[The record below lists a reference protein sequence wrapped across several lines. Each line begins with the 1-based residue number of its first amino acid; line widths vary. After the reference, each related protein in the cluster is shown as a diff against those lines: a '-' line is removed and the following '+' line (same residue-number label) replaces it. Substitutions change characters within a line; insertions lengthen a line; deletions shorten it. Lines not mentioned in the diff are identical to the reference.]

1 MSELQIR
8 EKLDCLPD
16 KPGVYLLKDE
26 KGKVLYIGKALSLRK
41 RVRFYFSQK
50 ATPSPR
56 INSLIYQVKDMEWMI
71 TDSEAE
77 AFTLESNLIKHYHP
91 YYNIQFRDDKSYPY
105 IKLTTSELF
114 PRLFLTRNP
123 KEDGSLYFGPYTNVK
138 AARKVLLLIH
148 HLFPLR
154 RCKGKFRFRARPCL
168 NYHIKECS
176 APCVRKINERD
187 YASLVKN
194 ASLFLQGHYENLLQ
208 QLQKEMDEASREE
221 KFEKAARI
229 RDRIRAIHR
238 ISQSQKMT
246 SFPGEDRDMIGIASD
261 EKNACIIVFLIR
273 EGKVVDRKHFLLDI
287 RKEDH
292 KEEIIAFFLKQYY
305 ARISFIPPEIILP
318 DKISELTSSSSPLPH
333 GERIKV
339 QGKRRFLSSELRA
352 IERWLSQKQGRKV
365 KLEIPARGKKLKLM
379 RLIEKNA
386 YLILKQERR
395 GDKEEVLDQ
404 LKEYLGLKEKPLLIE
419 GFDVSN
425 IRGREATGAVVVF
438 EKGKPKKSEYRR
450 FKIKTVGKIDDFA
463 MLSEVIHRRYCRAL
477 KEKRALPQLILVD
490 GGKGQVSSCIK
501 VMRELNL
508 SYISVIGLAKE
519 FEEVYL
525 PHSSLP
531 LDVPQDSAAL
541 KLLQEIRD
549 EAHRFAHSYHIKKRR
564 ERIKSSSLDVIP
576 GIGEKTKRLLLT
588 HFKSV
593 ELIKGKNPEVLQRI
607 PGVGEKKAQ
616 KILKYLMNNE

>member
-1 MSELQIR
+1 LYNTIYEYSDERKLSQGFPVCNKLRIK

-41 RVRFYFSQK
+41 RVRFYFSRK
-50 ATPSPR
+50 PDLSPR

-246 SFPGEDRDMIGIASD
+246 SFPGEDRDIIGIASD
-261 EKNACIIVFLIR
+261 EKNACITVFLIR
-273 EGKVVDRKHFLLDI
+273 EGKVIERKHFLLDI
-287 RKEDH
+287 RKENR
-292 KEEIIAFFLKQYY
+292 KEEIIAFFLKQHY

-318 DKISELTSSSSPLPH
+318 SKINEL
-333 GERIKV
+333 E
-339 QGKRRFLSSELRA
+339 A

-365 KLEIPARGKKLKLM
+365 KLEIPVRGKKLKLM

-395 GDKEEVLDQ
+395 DDKEEVLNQ
-404 LKEYLGLKEKPLLIE
+404 LKEYLKLKEKPLLIE

-425 IRGREATGAVVVF
+425 IQGKEATGSVVVF
-438 EKGKPKKSEYRR
+438 EGGRPKKSEYRR
-450 FKIKTVGKIDDFA
+450 FKIKTVEGIDDFA

-477 KEKRALPQLILVD
+477 KEKRPLPQLILID
-490 GGKGQVSSCIK
+490 GGKGQVSSCVK
-501 VMRELNL
+501 VIRELNL
-508 SYISVIGLAKE
+508 SCISVVGLAKE

-531 LDVPQDSAAL
+531 LDIPQDSAAL
-541 KLLQEIRD
+541 RLLQEIRD
-549 EAHRFAHSYHIKKRR
+549 EAHRFAHSYHRKKRR
-564 ERIKSSSLDVIP
+564 KRIKSSSLDAIP
-576 GIGEKTKRLLLT
+576 GVGEKTKKLLLT

-593 ELIKGKNPEVLQRI
+593 ESIKSKNLEVLQRI

-616 KILKYLMNNE
+616 KILKYLVSSE